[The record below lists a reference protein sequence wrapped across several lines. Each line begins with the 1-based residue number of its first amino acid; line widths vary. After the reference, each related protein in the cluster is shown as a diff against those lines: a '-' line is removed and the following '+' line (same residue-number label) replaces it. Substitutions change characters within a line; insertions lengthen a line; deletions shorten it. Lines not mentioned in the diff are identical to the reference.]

1 MPSGIW
7 LRRVSLILWPLK
19 ILEHFAQ
26 LSLPAARNL
35 SSISSER
42 SELLFLVLLS
52 IVENESDLRG
62 LSGDLD

>member
-1 MPSGIW
+1 MPSRIW
-7 LRRVSLILWPLK
+7 LRRVTLILWPLK
-19 ILEHFAQ
+19 ILEHFTQ
-26 LSLPAARNL
+26 LCLPAARNL

-52 IVENESDLRG
+52 IVENESDLRD

>member
-1 MPSGIW
+1 
-7 LRRVSLILWPLK
+7 LWPLK

-52 IVENESDLRG
+52 IVENEADLRD